1 MTGYEIPRPRCGQ
14 DENRRVAGGVPV
26 RERDRWRGEATGY
39 FDGRPEQVARVREWC
54 RKATGFDEDLAAP
67 VVLVASEL
75 VTNAVRHSASG
86 NRFGRVRIAVGV
98 MPGDFVLMRVTDD
111 GPRADQPTTY
121 PHVPD
126 RSEELSAEGYGLN
139 LVTALAKKWWW
150 TNHPNGR
157 LTVWAFIDPQCGLHD
172 A

>member
-1 MTGYEIPRPRCGQ
+1 MRPS
-14 DENRRVAGGVPV
+14 ENRRVVGWIPAQA
-26 RERDRWRGEATGY
+26 RNRWRGEATGY

-54 RKATGFDEDLAAP
+54 RKATGFDEGLAAP

-111 GPRADQPTTY
+111 GPRADRPTTY
-121 PHVPD
+121 PRVRD
-126 RSEELSAEGYGLN
+126 CSEELSVGGHGLT
-139 LVTALAKKWWW
+139 LVSALSKKWWW
-150 TNHPNGR
+150 TNHPNGP
-157 LTVWAFIDPQCGLHD
+157 LTVWAFIAPPCGPD
-172 A
+172 EA